1 MAGGRAVFRRRNH
14 SLKVKWRELLSELSY
29 WLLHWP
35 AEGDLGL
42 EVAHDRDET
51 SGGPGSGPPCSDGM
65 CAAAAGAWRA
75 NEGDDAAPR
84 GARAG
89 ERDVRMRAS
98 SCAPCAPC
106 PRRHSPSPAERSPPG
121 RARSRRM
128 PRRARAGRRCAGCFD
143 VRGCVRTDSRGVV
156 RDMLHIEGPENPGQA
171 RGCILCPQGRWG
183 LKPGGV
189 DTVWMPHELAMY
201 RKSRVYLQFERA
213 QNPWQTGESCD

>member
-1 MAGGRAVFRRRNH
+1 MRGWWRRRL
-14 SLKVKWRELLSELSY
+14 STAEPLAQGKLAGIKLVSSELSC
-29 WLLHWP
+29 WLLHRP
-35 AEGDLGL
+35 TEGDLCP

-51 SGGPGSGPPCSDGM
+51 SAGPGSRPPCSDGM

-121 RARSRRM
+121 RARSRRKARGKSG
-128 PRRARAGRRCAGCFD
+128 PSVCGVFRRARLCEDGLTGLT
-143 VRGCVRTDSRGVV
+143 RG
-156 RDMLHIEGPENPGQA
+156 GQGHA
-171 RGCILCPQGRWG
+171 A
-183 LKPGGV
+183 
-189 DTVWMPHELAMY
+189 H
-201 RKSRVYLQFERA
+201 
-213 QNPWQTGESCD
+213 